1 MCDCKKNIEARLL
14 EMFAEQNQGDDH
26 RIELGGYG
34 LVIKGNAMK
43 EKGCMPIEGSYLH
56 TLKNGNT
63 KRKKVSQSMFFNY
76 CPFCGE
82 QYT

>member
-1 MCDCKKNIEARLL
+1 MCDCKKDIEDKLL
-14 EMFAEQNQGDDH
+14 ERFVEQNPGTDH
-26 RIELGGYG
+26 RVELGGYG
-34 LVIKGNAMK
+34 MVIEGNLMK
-43 EKGCMPIEGSYLH
+43 EKGCMSIEGSYMH
-56 TLKNGNT
+56 TFKNGNT